1 MNCMVTHQN
10 ISESYENQNFRMLN
24 NTFFFFPF
32 LDHSGVD
39 LTVLKLP
46 SVKSYLVVSGQ
57 GVDRRQP
64 RTRKIHHYVQM
75 FYQKN
80 YP

>member
-1 MNCMVTHQN
+1 
-10 ISESYENQNFRMLN
+10 MLN
-24 NTFFFFPF
+24 NTFFFFF
-32 LDHSGVD
+32 LFFDHSGVD

-75 FYQKN
+75 FYQKKN